1 MWRQRSISS
10 IKYRNTKPLTH
21 GFSTTKIHDIYIA
34 YYSIINS
41 LLNRL
46 KEMLGFQ
53 IKNKKVL
60 LLVFAICLAAISIG
74 VLIITNR

>member
-1 MWRQRSISS
+1 MILALLKFMY
-10 IKYRNTKPLTH
+10 I
-21 GFSTTKIHDIYIA
+21 IA

-41 LLNRL
+41 LLNKL

-74 VLIITNR
+74 VLIISNQ